1 MHGVVLQ
8 IKQIVLPMDDCKDKL
23 IWEAMLDGT
32 FSVSSAYD
40 YFCHKHASYVPSKR
54 PWGPH
59 IQPKHS
65 TLAWCIYKNKVPT
78 DNCLKKCGIFMVS
91 CCVLC
96 DVYCYEED
104 VLYVFFQC
112 SYAWKIWNWLAYTF
126 KVAFPQLGST
136 MEYFKFI
143 FSQNI
148 SSQFYNLQVAM
159 FMYILGQI
167 WFNRNRTC
175 FDGKND
181 PTIRIIAA
189 CKAYLV
195 RIAKFCPRY
204 ARFRNKK
211 NTLVDLGVGIKYCR
225 ALCVQIVSWI
235 PPPRYW
241 IKVNTDGM
249 LKGSLHVF
257 ACGAMFKNFEGKV
270 LGGFSCSVQVET
282 VFVVE
287 LLSWLLSML
296 LFEVGLCL
304 DRM

>member
-1 MHGVVLQ
+1 MDSFQMEVEASNNLEKVVGDGVKINFWQDRWLNVPIFSKSHELADSLDS
-8 IKQIVLPMDDCKDKL
+8 KIVLPMDDCKDKL
-23 IWEAMLDGT
+23 IWEAMLD
-32 FSVSSAYD
+32 
-40 YFCHKHASYVPSKR
+40 
-54 PWGPH
+54 
-59 IQPKHS
+59 
-65 TLAWCIYKNKVPT
+65 
-78 DNCLKKCGIFMVS
+78 
-91 CCVLC
+91 
-96 DVYCYEED
+96 ED

-204 ARFRNKK
+204 ARFGSKK

-225 ALCVQIVSWI
+225 VLCVQIVSWI